1 MYNLEEFPPPDRRR
15 LPKPANEAQP
25 ARDAKPVKEVRSP
38 KPARQSREPNPVRS
52 IEEVRAPGRPW
63 VRFAVLLLVA
73 GTAGAGTYLWID
85 RRMTELE
92 GNVAHALTTLEDA
105 GGSLRLL
112 WNTTTKLDENQAAR
126 QALLQDSIVSVKAF
140 VETEL
145 GKLWE
150 TAYKDHEA
158 RLVQN
163 DDRLRRHD
171 NSIRQVAEATG
182 RTNIRLDAML
192 SQNRTLEQNLRSVN
206 ETADALRETI
216 VALSGQIQELQNQL
230 STARASQVQIA
241 NRVNGVETWVEGFRD
256 ENLSAATVRDR
267 LASLARDLRA
277 VSLRVDSLRT
287 QTGIVTNS
295 RPR

>member
-1 MYNLEEFPPPDRRR
+1 
-15 LPKPANEAQP
+15 
-25 ARDAKPVKEVRSP
+25 
-38 KPARQSREPNPVRS
+38 
-52 IEEVRAPGRPW
+52 
-63 VRFAVLLLVA
+63 LLVVA

-192 SQNRTLEQNLRSVN
+192 SQNRTLEQNLRNVN

-287 QTGIVTNS
+287 QADIVTSS

>member
-1 MYNLEEFPPPDRRR
+1 M
-15 LPKPANEAQP
+15 
-25 ARDAKPVKEVRSP
+25 
-38 KPARQSREPNPVRS
+38 
-52 IEEVRAPGRPW
+52 
-63 VRFAVLLLVA
+63 RFAVLLAVA
-73 GTAGAGTYLWID
+73 GTAGAGTYTWID

-92 GNVAHALTTLEDA
+92 GNVAHALTSLEDA

-150 TAYKDHEA
+150 TAYRDHEA
-158 RLVQN
+158 RLTESA
-163 DDRLRRHD
+163 DRLSSHD
-171 NSIRQVAEATG
+171 RSIRQLVDATG
-182 RTNIRLDAML
+182 RTNIRLDAIL

-206 ETADALRETI
+206 ETADALRQTI
-216 VALSGQIQELQNQL
+216 VAVSSQIQELQNQL
-230 STARASQVQIA
+230 SSARASQVQIA
-241 NRVNGVETWVEGFRD
+241 NRVQGVESWVEGFRD
-256 ENLSAATVRDR
+256 ENLSAAAVRDR
-267 LASLARDLRA
+267 LATLARDLRA

-287 QTGIVTNS
+287 QTNFITGS